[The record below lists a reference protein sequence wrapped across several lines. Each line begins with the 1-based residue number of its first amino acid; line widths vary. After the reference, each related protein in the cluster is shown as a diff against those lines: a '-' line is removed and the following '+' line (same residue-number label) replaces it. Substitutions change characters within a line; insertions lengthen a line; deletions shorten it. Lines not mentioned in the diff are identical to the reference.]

1 MLLSNRS
8 AVAWILAERHE
19 ASQPGCA
26 MDMWRRSPRCSRKSN
41 HELSARSAV
50 PVSAVDS
57 RGTNPV
63 VHRLRDGRVVEIPV
77 QLGMRDEVTEMV
89 EIRSGLTPGDTVLLG
104 SAQGVAP
111 GARVRV
117 LQEEAQR

>member
-1 MLLSNRS
+1 MYAAGLFAEGRVATETKR
-8 AVAWILAERHE
+8 AV
-19 ASQPGCA
+19 
-26 MDMWRRSPRCSRKSN
+26 
-41 HELSARSAV
+41 AV

-57 RGTNPV
+57 RGTSPV
-63 VHRLRDGRVVEIPV
+63 VRRLRDGRVVEIPV

>member
-1 MLLSNRS
+1 MP
-8 AVAWILAERHE
+8 IT
-19 ASQPGCA
+19 
-26 MDMWRRSPRCSRKSN
+26 
-41 HELSARSAV
+41 
-50 PVSAVDS
+50 AVDS

-63 VHRLRDGRVVEIPV
+63 VHRLSDGRVVEIPV

-89 EIRSGLTPGDTVLLG
+89 EIKSGLQPGDTVLLG